1 MRQEGRGR
9 VAEPSKGAWGWVG
22 MGMRIKRLWLRRVMV
37 VKEQKMA
44 KVNAFITC
52 LLRTAYQGS
61 LNLVLQV

>member
-9 VAEPSKGAWGWVG
+9 VAEPSKEAWGWVG

-61 LNLVLQV
+61 